1 MTESPAR
8 QRPFTATHVA
18 VICHDGPDA
27 AARRKAAS
35 PAHMQ
40 YVESILD
47 RLLLAGPLFDDPGA
61 TMIGSLYVFK
71 TDSLPEARRLL
82 EADPYYQ
89 AGFWKTVEFR
99 PTLPAAGDCV
109 GGRIW

>member
-1 MTESPAR
+1 MTEVPAR
-8 QRPFTATHVA
+8 KTPFTATHVA

-35 PAHMQ
+35 PAHMR

-47 RLLLAGPLFDDPGA
+47 RLLMAGPLFDDSGA

-71 TDSLPEARRLL
+71 TDSLPEARSLL
-82 EADPYYQ
+82 EADPYFQ
-89 AGFWKTVEFR
+89 AGFWQSVALR

-109 GGRIW
+109 GGLIW